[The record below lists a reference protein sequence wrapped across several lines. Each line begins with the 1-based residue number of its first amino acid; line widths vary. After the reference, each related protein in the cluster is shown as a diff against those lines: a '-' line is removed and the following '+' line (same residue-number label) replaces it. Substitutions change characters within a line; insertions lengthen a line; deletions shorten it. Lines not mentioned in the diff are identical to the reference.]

1 MVFRLPRFSK
11 VTAPKPDP
19 TKLAPGQLERL
30 RDKIKKL
37 RANMGDLA
45 YSPKTGLRVP
55 TASRSTFQRYDVA
68 GGEQLKLF
76 APGKKKPKIGPGGAS
91 YSPGRSQVDHAKF
104 TQQQEKPPRRFGRD
118 R

>member
-1 MVFRLPRFSK
+1 MAFRLPRFSK

-45 YSPKTGLRVP
+45 YSPKTGFRVP
-55 TASRSTFQRYDVA
+55 TASRKTFKRFDPP
-68 GGEQLKLF
+68 GGVQLNLPYKKL
-76 APGKKKPKIGPGGAS
+76 KPSGPGGGA
-91 YSPGRSQVDHAKF
+91 YSPSRAQVDQAKF
-104 TQQQEKPPRRFGRD
+104 KQQQEKPPTRFGRD
-118 R
+118 K